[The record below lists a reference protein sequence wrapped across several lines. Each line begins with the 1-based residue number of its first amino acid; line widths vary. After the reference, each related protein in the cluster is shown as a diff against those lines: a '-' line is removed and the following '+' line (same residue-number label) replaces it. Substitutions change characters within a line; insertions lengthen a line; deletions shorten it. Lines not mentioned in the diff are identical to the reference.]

1 MIEKFS
7 GFIVGS
13 IPIAAAI
20 IGIYFAY
27 TKATLKITYHSMIS
41 SNKQA
46 SLTVINKRDNY
57 VAIYYISCVI
67 NNNIYILKEW
77 LQPQII
83 PPYGILNLDVNSI
96 PNHSYPG
103 KVDSSVFF
111 EKEKKL
117 YANIGKRFLKLKE
130 ENIIDI
136 NTFAE
141 RNKIKIGF
149 EYYGMKFGI
158 PDIVDMDYKITFNE
172 DSYIPPIYISKD
184 GYVFSADSNLSILF
198 IKEYSYETFPIDK
211 VLDKLFKESIFYAS
225 LGNEI
230 IEKITN
236 LRKEITEKN
245 ISDIREDF
253 IKEIS
258 KSV

>member
-13 IPIAAAI
+13 IPIIAAI

-27 TKATLKITYHSMIS
+27 TKATLKITYYSIIS
-41 SNKQA
+41 SNKSA
-46 SLTVINKRDNY
+46 SMTVINKRDNY
-57 VAIYYISCVI
+57 VAIHYISCII
-67 NNNIYILKEW
+67 NNKIYILKEW

-83 PPYGILNLDVNSI
+83 PPYGVLNLDVNNI

-111 EKEKKL
+111 EKEKII
-117 YANIGKRFLKLKE
+117 YANIGKKFLKLKE
-130 ENIIDI
+130 ENRI
-136 NTFAE
+136 NISTFAE
-141 RNKIKIGF
+141 KSKIEIGF
-149 EYYGMKFGI
+149 EYHGMKFGI
-158 PDIVDMDYKITFNE
+158 PDIVDMDYKITFNKE
-172 DSYIPPIYISKD
+172 SYISPVYVSKD
-184 GYVFSADSNLSILF
+184 GYIFSADSSLSILF
-198 IKEYSYETFPIDK
+198 IKEYSYETLPIVK
-211 VLDKLFKESIFYAS
+211 VLDKLFKESILYTS

-230 IEKITN
+230 IEKITD
-236 LRKEITEKN
+236 LRKEINEEK

-258 KSV
+258 KPL